1 MASKLLP
8 KPKRPKDRQDP
19 GKLKNEQEK
28 LARLI
33 STPSGFAEIVLGFE
47 LYPKQRD
54 AIDALAEPGS
64 AVSIAA
70 CNGAGKTSRLL
81 NAVVL
86 WHAALFPA
94 GKIKCVSASW
104 PQVEDQVWP
113 NIKRFKEKFPTWKW
127 LETPFFESVCPT
139 TRDRGF
145 FRAFSTNDPG
155 KAEGDHEDGP
165 DKPLLYIVD
174 EAKSCPVWLRGVIE
188 GRVRPTRLL
197 LMSSHGFS
205 EGWFY
210 DSHTL
215 HKHLYKTFTIS
226 VDDCPHVTKKEI
238 DEVKEKWAGNP
249 SFADSVLGY
258 GFIPLTEDAVINA
271 MALQALLADPPKK
284 KDGEV
289 HAFCD
294 FAWSNDGDENV
305 LAVRWGNE
313 VRLEE
318 TFHADNLHDIVDR
331 FIAAFVRLGLHSGQ
345 ISGDEGGGGKLIM
358 DEMDRR
364 GWFLNRVNNGSPAS
378 DSDHY
383 ASVAAEMWY
392 EGSKQITLRTIRLP
406 EDRDLRG
413 QLISRKRIKGSKDR
427 LAIESKRD
435 MKKRGVMSPDRA
447 DAILGCMMP
456 IGGHTSDV
464 VSYAAPLNC
473 FNLNR
478 YRARM
483 A

>member
-1 MASKLLP
+1 MPIKLLP
-8 KPKRPKDRQDP
+8 KASRPKSRSDP
-19 GKLKNEQEK
+19 GRLKGEQEK
-28 LARLI
+28 LARAI
-33 STPSGFAEIVLGFE
+33 ATPSGFAKIVLDFD
-47 LYPKQRD
+47 LYPKQAD
-54 AIDALAEPGS
+54 AIDALTEPGS

-70 CNGAGKTSRLL
+70 ANGAGKTSRLL
-81 NAVVL
+81 NAIVL
-86 WHAALFPA
+86 WHATLFPA

-113 NIKRFKEKFPTWKW
+113 NIKRFKEKFPGWKW
-127 LETPFFESVCPT
+127 LETPFFESVCPQ

-210 DSHTL
+210 DTHTI

-226 VDDCPHVTKKEI
+226 VDDLPHIPQKEI
-238 DEVKEKWAGNP
+238 DEVREKWSGNP
-249 SFADSVLGY
+249 AFADSVLGY

-271 MALQALLADPPKK
+271 MALQQVLASPPERKP
-284 KDGEV
+284 GER

-305 LAVRWGNE
+305 LAVRDGNDVQLAE
-313 VRLEE
+313 C
-318 TFHADNLHDIVDR
+318 FHADSLHSVCDR
-331 FIAAFVRLGLHSGQ
+331 FVAAFNRLGLTSGE

-358 DEMDRR
+358 DELDRR
-364 GWFLNRVNNGSPAS
+364 GWTLNRVNNGSPAS
-378 DSDHY
+378 DDAHY
-383 ASVAAEMWY
+383 ANVAAEMWY
-392 EGSKQITLRTIRLP
+392 EGSKLITLKQIRLP
-406 EDRDLRG
+406 DDRDLRG

-427 LAIESKRD
+427 LAVESKRD

-447 DAILGCMMP
+447 DAILGCLMP
-456 IGGHTSDV
+456 IGGITCSTV
-464 VSYAAPLNC
+464 TYAKPIAVGNYLKFRPST
-473 FNLNR
+473 
-478 YRARM
+478 A
-483 A
+483 